1 MTTTAS
7 RPSPE
12 SNPASTPNSALT
24 STLMATPQTMSTVDN
39 PQAVFDRFPVVANL
53 ESLPE
58 DLRERILAVQEKAGF
73 VPNVFLKLAR
83 RPAEFRAF
91 FAYHDALMDRPGGLS
106 KGERELIVVATS
118 AAADCLYCVVAHG
131 ALLRIF
137 EKQPTLADSVA
148 INWRKADLSPR
159 QRAIVEF
166 ALKVSLD
173 SAEIGA
179 ADFALL
185 QPHGLSDEDAWD
197 IASIAGFFALSN
209 RLANALGIAPNPEFF
224 MMGRV
229 PRAKP

>member
-1 MTTTAS
+1 MTTSAPGNSPEVNTAS
-7 RPSPE
+7 T
-12 SNPASTPNSALT
+12 ADLT
-24 STLMATPQTMSTVDN
+24 LKGVPIVTDPGAPTE
-39 PQAVFDRFPVVANL
+39 RFPLVADL
-53 ESLPE
+53 ESLPG

-166 ALKVSLD
+166 ALKVSLE

>member
-1 MTTTAS
+1 MTTSAPGNSPEVNTAS
-7 RPSPE
+7 TADLTLKGVPIVTDPGA
-12 SNPASTPNSALT
+12 PAE
-24 STLMATPQTMSTVDN
+24 
-39 PQAVFDRFPVVANL
+39 RFPLVADL
-53 ESLPE
+53 ESLPG

>member
-1 MTTTAS
+1 MTTSA
-7 RPSPE
+7 PGNSPE
-12 SNPASTPNSALT
+12 VNTGSIADLT
-24 STLMATPQTMSTVDN
+24 LEGVPIVTDPGAPTE
-39 PQAVFDRFPVVANL
+39 RFPLVADL
-53 ESLPE
+53 ESLPG

-209 RLANALGIAPNPEFF
+209 RLANALGITPNPEFF

>member
-1 MTTTAS
+1 MTTSAPGNSPEVNTAS
-7 RPSPE
+7 TADLTLKGVPIVTDPGA
-12 SNPASTPNSALT
+12 PAE
-24 STLMATPQTMSTVDN
+24 
-39 PQAVFDRFPVVANL
+39 RFPLVADL
-53 ESLPE
+53 ESLPG

-159 QRAIVEF
+159 HRAIVEF

-173 SAEIGA
+173 SAAIGA